1 VVAGALVGVVG
12 AMIVRYWFAAR
23 HLAFTIHGNGAI
35 AGLAGPS
42 ATHLK
47 RVAREAFAP

>member
-1 VVAGALVGVVG
+1 
-12 AMIVRYWFAAR
+12 MMVRYWFAAR
-23 HLAFTIHGNGAI
+23 HLAFTIRRDGVI
-35 AGLAGPS
+35 TELTGPS

>member
-1 VVAGALVGVVG
+1 
-12 AMIVRYWFAAR
+12 VRYWFAAR
-23 HLAFTIHGNGAI
+23 HLAFAIRRDGTIEP
-35 AGLAGPS
+35 LAGPS